1 MNYSRVYIQSLGYV
15 LPPVVV
21 SSDELEEQ
29 IESVYAALHM
39 SSGQLE
45 ALTGIYE
52 RRWWE
57 SDHSLGANAAA
68 AARKAIANGNVNP
81 ADIGVLI
88 YAGVNREN
96 FEPATACHV
105 AAELGI
111 AGNVAVYDLCNA
123 CLGVFNGVIEVANQI
138 ELGHIRA
145 GLVVS
150 SETAREINEVTIE
163 RMNESPDM
171 ETFTKALATL
181 TGGSGSA
188 AVLLTDGSFGG
199 RPHKLLGGVS
209 CAAPEH
215 YDLCR
220 WGLAQENG
228 HLLRP
233 IMLTD
238 APSVLKHGVKLGLET
253 WKAFLDALQWTSG
266 TIDKVICHQVGRANK
281 ESILAS
287 IDIAPEKDFSTFPYL
302 GNTGTVSVPMTAA
315 IAEEREFL
323 KPGDRVAWLGIGSGL
338 NCLMLGMEW

>member
-21 SSDELEEQ
+21 SSEELEEQ
-29 IESVYAALHM
+29 IDSVYKALHM
-39 SSGQLE
+39 SPGQLE

-57 SDHSLGANAAA
+57 TTHSLGVNAAA
-68 AARKAIANGNVNP
+68 AARKALDAGGVSTD
-81 ADIGVLI
+81 DIGAII

-105 AAELGI
+105 AAEVGLS
-111 AGNVAVYDLCNA
+111 GNVAVYDLCNA
-123 CLGVFNGVIEVANQI
+123 CLGVFNGMIEIANQI

-145 GLVVS
+145 GLIVS
-150 SETAREINEVTIE
+150 TETAREINDTMIE
-163 RMNESPDM
+163 RMIASPDM

-199 RPHKLLGGVS
+199 KPHRLLGAVS
-209 CAAPEH
+209 CTAPEH
-215 YDLCR
+215 HELCR
-220 WGLAQENG
+220 WGLEQQNG
-228 HLLRP
+228 SLRP

-238 APSVLKHGVKLGLET
+238 APSVLKHGVQLGLET
-253 WKAFLDALQWTSG
+253 WNTFLKTMHWTPQ

-281 ESILAS
+281 DSILAS
-287 IDIAPEKDFSTFPYL
+287 IQIDPEKDFSTFPYL

>member
-21 SSDELEEQ
+21 SSEDLEEQ
-29 IESVYAALHM
+29 IEPVYQALHM
-39 SSGQLE
+39 ASGQLE
-45 ALTGIYE
+45 ALTGVYE

-57 SDHSLGANAAA
+57 PEHSLGANAAN
-68 AARKAIANGNVNP
+68 AARKALDSAGVP
-81 ADIGVLI
+81 LQEIGALV

-96 FEPATACHV
+96 FEPATACH
-105 AAELGI
+105 AAADLGL
-111 AGNVAVYDLCNA
+111 AGEVAVYDVCNA
-123 CLGVFNGVIEVANQI
+123 CLGVFNGIIEIANQI

-150 SETAREINEVTIE
+150 SETAREINEVMID
-163 RMNESPDM
+163 RMIASPDM
-171 ETFTKALATL
+171 PTFTKALATL

-199 RPHKLLGGVS
+199 SPHRLLGGVS

-215 YDLCR
+215 HELCR
-220 WGLAQENG
+220 WGLAPENN
-228 HLLRP
+228 HTLRP

-238 APSVLKHGVKLGLET
+238 APNVLKHGVTLGVST
-253 WKAFLDALQWTSG
+253 WKSFLDALQWTPQHV
-266 TIDKVICHQVGRANK
+266 DKAICHQVGRANRD
-281 ESILAS
+281 SILAATQ
-287 IDIAPEKDFSTFPYL
+287 IDPEKDFSTFPYL

-315 IAEEREFL
+315 IAEERDFFA
-323 KPGDRVAWLGIGSGL
+323 PGDRVAWLGIGSGL

>member
-1 MNYSRVYIQSLGYV
+1 MKYSRVYIQSLGYV

-21 SSDELEEQ
+21 SSDELAEQ
-29 IESVYAALHM
+29 IDTVYSALHM
-39 SSGQLE
+39 SAGQLE

-52 RRWWE
+52 RRWRE
-57 SDHSLGANAAA
+57 SDHSLGKNAAA
-68 AARKAIANGNVNP
+68 AAQKALENARVSP
-81 ADIGVLI
+81 EDIGALI
-88 YAGVNREN
+88 YGGVNREN

-105 AAELGI
+105 ASELRL
-111 AGNVAVYDLCNA
+111 AGDVAVYDLCNA
-123 CLGVFNGVIEVANQI
+123 CLGVFNGVIEIANQI

-150 SETAREINEVTIE
+150 SETAREINDVMID
-163 RMNESPDM
+163 RMLAAPDM
-171 ETFTKALATL
+171 DTFTKALATL

-199 RPHKLLGGVS
+199 TPHRLLGGVS

-215 YDLCR
+215 HELCR
-220 WGLAQENG
+220 WGLAPEAGQS
-228 HLLRP
+228 LRP

-238 APSVLKHGVKLGLET
+238 APNVLKHGVKLGIDT
-253 WKAFLDALQWTSG
+253 WNAFLKTLEWSPQLV
-266 TIDKVICHQVGRANK
+266 DKVICHQVGRANRD
-281 ESILAS
+281 SILAS
-287 IDIAPEKDFSTFPYL
+287 IQIDPEKDFSTFPYL

-315 IAEEREFL
+315 IAEERDFL